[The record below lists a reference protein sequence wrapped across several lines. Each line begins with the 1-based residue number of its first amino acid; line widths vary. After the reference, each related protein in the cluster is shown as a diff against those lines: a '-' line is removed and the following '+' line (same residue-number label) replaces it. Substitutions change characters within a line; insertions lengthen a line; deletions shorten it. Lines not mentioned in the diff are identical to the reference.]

1 MEAARNFGKDGHQNA
16 KALEESE
23 SLLMTCQFPLH
34 AKVLIILQ
42 FNNITNLNTHGQ
54 YFQTLESITNVL
66 MFI

>member
-1 MEAARNFGKDGHQNA
+1 MEAAPNFGKDGHQNA

-42 FNNITNLNTHGQ
+42 FNNITNFGQ